1 MGKGFI
7 ELGSSLG
14 RTHSVEF
21 GKSFELFRGSVP
33 ELSLLLD
40 IANEPN
46 TSPDTLIKML
56 DSHLGHLEL
65 SDCCF
70 DAALREEGKPA
81 SIYEVIALR
90 KDINDE
96 IFERLLS
103 VTECYVHEQLNFM
116 ILLVSNKVLH
126 AKFLTRIFDSYDIYF
141 ADDQGL
147 CLFAGIYLHDKAGEK
162 LKKLI
167 LKTLKEEFGD
177 EYIDSEEWTDAL
189 ANWE

>member
-21 GKSFELFRGSVP
+21 GKSFELFGGSVP

-70 DAALREEGKPA
+70 DDALREEGKPA

-96 IFERLLS
+96 IFERLINISESDVAVQLDFMIHQVS
-103 VTECYVHEQLNFM
+103 NQFLTLTFLEQIVESYSELFPDEQL
-116 ILLVSNKVLH
+116 L
-126 AKFLTRIFDSYDIYF
+126 
-141 ADDQGL
+141 Q
-147 CLFAGIYLHDKAGEK
+147 LFAGIYLHAKANK
-162 LKKLI
+162 QFKKIVLDS
-167 LKTLKEEFGD
+167 LKEFED
-177 EYIDSEEWTDAL
+177 EEIDADEWDSAL
-189 ANWE
+189 AKWE

>member
-21 GKSFELFRGSVP
+21 GKSFELFGGSVP

-70 DAALREEGKPA
+70 DDALREEGKPA

-96 IFERLLS
+96 IFERLINIS
-103 VTECYVHEQLNFM
+103 ESDVAVQLDFM

-126 AKFLTRIFDSYDIYF
+126 AKFLTRIFDSYDMYF

-147 CLFAGIYLHDKAGEK
+147 CLFAGIYLHDKGGEK

-189 ANWE
+189 ENWE

>member
-21 GKSFELFRGSVP
+21 GKSFELFGGSVH

-40 IANEPN
+40 IENETN

-56 DSHLGHLEL
+56 DSNLGHLEL

-70 DAALREEGKPA
+70 DDALREEGKPA

-96 IFERLLS
+96 IFERLINIS
-103 VTECYVHEQLNFM
+103 ESDVAVQLDFM

-126 AKFLTRIFDSYDIYF
+126 AKFLTRIFDSYDMYF